1 MNYTI
6 NLTIDSTE
14 YSMSY
19 SDARNLYNQ
28 LSTIF
33 NTGAPTVVAYTGMGG
48 FGGTTGGTMAGDS
61 TDVWNTHR
69 EFVTAQGI

>member
-1 MNYTI
+1 MNFKVNYTI

-19 SDARNLYNQ
+19 ADARNLYNQ

-33 NTGAPTVVAYTGMGG
+33 NAGAPPVVAYTGVP
-48 FGGTTGGTMAGDS
+48 GTMLCDS
-61 TDVWNTHR
+61 TSSDVWNTHR